1 MGEEALY
8 GIIHYQDNGQIIL
21 FSCDLDTQTFTIHE
35 HDRLSDIHGSLRAKA
50 NTGIRGMHQ
59 DSLLY
64 TNTFDELYEIAIII
78 QIKDRKVEYM
88 MKSPAEDVV
97 YSNVVQFDMVH
108 TSH

>member
-1 MGEEALY
+1 
-8 GIIHYQDNGQIIL
+8 
-21 FSCDLDTQTFTIHE
+21 
-35 HDRLSDIHGSLRAKA
+35 
-50 NTGIRGMHQ
+50 MHQ